1 MQEELEDIKGVIR
14 IRNSKKNRQHNG
26 QKDKGQRDKQRST
39 KHIHKTKDRVTR
51 TPIKNRG
58 ELKCSGR
65 VAVPAPLVTPIV
77 LI

>member
-51 TPIKNRG
+51 TP
-58 ELKCSGR
+58 LKTVVNSS
-65 VAVPAPLVTPIV
+65 APEGWQFL
-77 LI
+77 LH